1 VRSQIEQNAG
11 ARLVR
16 AFAPRAG
23 LGLENVRRRMEICYG
38 AASGLRL
45 SLDGE
50 TAVAELS
57 IPVVK
62 SVEMTVS

>member
-1 VRSQIEQNAG
+1 LRVVVENSAAPASRSSG
-11 ARLVR
+11 
-16 AFAPRAG
+16 AG
-23 LGLENVRRRMEICYG
+23 LGLENVRRRLEICYG

-57 IPVVK
+57 IPVAK
-62 SVEMTVS
+62 SVELKAG